1 MKKRILENQGEED
14 FEEVILINGEPVNLD
29 EDDETDETETEEA

>member
-1 MKKRILENQGEED
+1 MKKTLENQGEED

-29 EDDETDETETEEA
+29 ETDETETEEA